1 MGWCFGSVWALHMP
15 TLQQLHRG
23 GEESVVRVVAGSHDE
38 CHGLQCAA
46 AAQQAVVAVGSS
58 SAVFSVRHEH
68 AAGHRVHRC
77 QGGQNVL
84 RCATLGELDGQQQR
98 SIACGRAT
106 ACAVGSSADGDQKP
120 QPRPVYE
127 RWRRHNEGKE
137 GGQERRDSCSN
148 TRGVR
153 CNATKYIEHD
163 RGGWRSRGGSR
174 QLGYGTRRH
183 CLKHCS
189 GAVMQQDAAPVG
201 SRSRSRRVSTA
212 RAECQRSGQNIV
224 I

>member
-106 ACAVGSSADGDQKP
+106 ACTVGSSADGDQKP

-137 GGQERRDSCSN
+137 GG
-148 TRGVR
+148 
-153 CNATKYIEHD
+153 
-163 RGGWRSRGGSR
+163 RSDE
-174 QLGYGTRRH
+174 T
-183 CLKHCS
+183 
-189 GAVMQQDAAPVG
+189 AAPTLAACGAMQPSISSMTGAAGVAG
-201 SRSRSRRVSTA
+201 EGVDSWATA
-212 RAECQRSGQNIV
+212 RGAIA
-224 I
+224 